1 MLFRSIM
8 SSDLQH
14 IGLDI
19 GSFFKQ
25 KNISSVFTLCGGH
38 ISPILVGC
46 EKENI
51 DIIQVRDEVSA
62 VFAAD
67 AVSRLTDSV
76 GVAIVT
82 AGPGVTNTITAIK
95 NAQMAQSP
103 VLLIGGA
110 AATLLK
116 GRGSLQDIDQISLLK
131 TYVKSAVSV
140 KKTRDVVP
148 TLANALNTAI
158 SGVPGPVFV
167 ELPIDLLYP
176 EEDIRKEFMNQ
187 LPKSGFFGKIA
198 HWYVNRHLNDLFSSK
213 KSSVKIKPVK
223 EFKLDQ
229 RKIDKAALA
238 IVKAKKPVF
247 LLGNQVTQNKE
258 FLPMCLKS
266 IDKLSVPTFTSGMA
280 RGCFGSSDKYFF
292 RHNRKHALKNADVV
306 VTLGIPLDFR
316 LGYGFSIG
324 KDATLISINKSK
336 EDLNKNRKPD
346 IGMHADPSRIMH
358 EIGKIIN
365 PPSCQNWIEELIK
378 LEKNRENEIQQFSEH
393 KTDFVNPVHLCKT
406 IDKFIDEE
414 SILVADGGD
423 FVGTASYTIRPR
435 SPLGWLDPGPFGTL
449 GVGGGFAIGAKTSFP
464 KKEVWVF
471 YGDGASAYS
480 LAEFD
485 TLCRHKLPVIAIIGN
500 DASWQ
505 QIAREQKQMLGSNI
519 GTELAF
525 NAYEKVVEGYGGK
538 GYYVENHDTLDETL
552 KRAKEDAKLGYPV
565 LVNIKISKSDFRKGS
580 ISV

>member
-1 MLFRSIM
+1 M

-25 KNISSVFTLCGGH
+25 KNIPSVFTLCGGH

-51 DIIQVRDEVSA
+51 NIIQVRDEVSA

-140 KKTRDVVP
+140 KKTRDVIP
-148 TLANALNTAI
+148 TLANALNTAT

-176 EEDIRKEFMNQ
+176 EEDIRKEFINQ
-187 LPKSGFFGKIA
+187 LPKSGYFAKIA
-198 HWYVNRHLNDLFSSK
+198 HWYVERHLNDLFSSK
-213 KSSVKIKPVK
+213 KSSIKVKPVK

-316 LGYGFSIG
+316 LGYGFSIN
-324 KDATLISINKSK
+324 KDATLIAVNKSK

-346 IGMHADPSRIMH
+346 IGIHADPSRIMH

-365 PPSCQNWIEELIK
+365 PPSCKEWIKELTDLEEK
-378 LEKNRENEIQQFSEH
+378 RETEILQFSKNES
-393 KTDFVNPVHLCKT
+393 DFVNPVHLCKT

-435 SPLGWLDPGPFGTL
+435 SALGWLDPGPFGTL
-449 GVGGGFAIGAKTSFP
+449 GVGGGFAIGAKSSFP

>member
-1 MLFRSIM
+1 ML
-8 SSDLQH
+8 H

-25 KNISSVFTLCGGH
+25 KNISSIFTLCGGH

-67 AVSRLTDSV
+67 AVSRLTDSI

-82 AGPGVTNTITAIK
+82 AGPGVTNTVTAIK

-140 KKTRDVVP
+140 KKTRDVIP
-148 TLANALNTAI
+148 TLANAINTAI

-176 EEDIRKEFMNQ
+176 EEDIRNEFMNQ

-198 HWYVNRHLNDLFSSK
+198 QWYVNRHLNDLFSSK
-213 KSSVKIKPVK
+213 KSSIKVNPVK
-223 EFKLDQ
+223 AFKLDQ
-229 RKIDKAALA
+229 HKIDKAALS

-258 FLPMCLKS
+258 FLSMCLKS
-266 IDKLSVPTFTSGMA
+266 LDKLSAPVYTSGMA
-280 RGCFGSSDKYFF
+280 RGCFNSSDKYFF

-306 VTLGIPLDFR
+306 VTLGVPLDFR
-316 LGYGFSIG
+316 LGYGFSVN

-346 IGMHADPSRIMH
+346 IAIHADPTRIMH

-365 PPSCQNWIEELIK
+365 PPSCQEWIKELSVLEESR
-378 LEKNRENEIQQFSEH
+378 EKEIQQFSET
-393 KTDFVNPVHLCKT
+393 KTDFVNPVYLCKT
-406 IDKFIDEE
+406 IDKLIDEN

-423 FVGTASYTIRPR
+423 FVGTASYTVRPR
-435 SPLGWLDPGPFGTL
+435 SALGWLDPGPFGTL
-449 GVGGGFAIGAKTSFP
+449 GVGGGFAIGAKSSFP
-464 KKEVWVF
+464 EKEVWVF

-525 NAYEKVVEGYGGK
+525 NAYEKVAEGYGGK
-538 GYYVENHDTLDETL
+538 GYYVDNQESLFETL
-552 KRAKEDAKLGYPV
+552 KLAKEDAKLGYPV
-565 LVNIKISKSDFRKGS
+565 LVNVKLSKSDFRKGS

>member
-1 MLFRSIM
+1 M
-8 SSDLQH
+8 SSDVQH

-51 DIIQVRDEVSA
+51 NIIQVRDEVSA

-140 KKTRDVVP
+140 KKTRDVIP
-148 TLANALNTAI
+148 TLANALNTAT

-176 EEDIRKEFMNQ
+176 EEDIRKEFINQ
-187 LPKSGFFGKIA
+187 LPKSGYFGKIA
-198 HWYVNRHLNDLFSSK
+198 HWYVERHLNDLFSSK
-213 KSSVKIKPVK
+213 KSSIKVKPVK
-223 EFKLDQ
+223 KFKLDQ

-306 VTLGIPLDFR
+306 LTLGIPLDFR
-316 LGYGFSIG
+316 LGYGFSIN
-324 KDATLISINKSK
+324 KDATLIAVNKSK

-346 IGMHADPSRIMH
+346 IGIHADPSRIMH

-365 PPSCQNWIEELIK
+365 PPSCKEWIKELTGLEEK
-378 LEKNRENEIQQFSEH
+378 RETEILQFSKYE
-393 KTDFVNPVHLCKT
+393 TDFVNPVHLCKT

-435 SPLGWLDPGPFGTL
+435 SALGWLDPGPFGTL
-449 GVGGGFAIGAKTSFP
+449 GVGGGFAIGAKSSFP
-464 KKEVWVF
+464 EKEVWVF

>member
-1 MLFRSIM
+1 M

-51 DIIQVRDEVSA
+51 NIIQVRDEVSA

-140 KKTRDVVP
+140 KKTRDVIP
-148 TLANALNTAI
+148 TLANALNTAT

-176 EEDIRKEFMNQ
+176 EEDIRKEFINQ
-187 LPKSGFFGKIA
+187 LPKSGYFGKIA
-198 HWYVNRHLNDLFSSK
+198 HWYVERHLNDLFSSK
-213 KSSVKIKPVK
+213 KSSIKVKPVK

-280 RGCFGSSDKYFF
+280 RGCFGASDKYFF

-306 VTLGIPLDFR
+306 LTLGIPLDFR
-316 LGYGFSIG
+316 LGYGFSIN
-324 KDATLISINKSK
+324 KDATLIAVNKSK
-336 EDLNKNRKPD
+336 EDLKKNRKPD
-346 IGMHADPSRIMH
+346 IGIHADPSRIMH

-365 PPSCQNWIEELIK
+365 PPSCTEWMKELTGLEEK
-378 LEKNRENEIQQFSEH
+378 REKEILQFSKYE
-393 KTDFVNPVHLCKT
+393 TDFVNPVHLCKT

-435 SPLGWLDPGPFGTL
+435 SALGWLDPGPFGTL
-449 GVGGGFAIGAKTSFP
+449 GVGGGFAIGAKSSFP

>member
-1 MLFRSIM
+1 M

-25 KNISSVFTLCGGH
+25 KNITSVFTLCGGH

-51 DIIQVRDEVSA
+51 NIIQVRDEVSA

-140 KKTRDVVP
+140 KKTRDVIP
-148 TLANALNTAI
+148 TLANALNIAT

-176 EEDIRKEFMNQ
+176 EKDIRKEFINQ
-187 LPKSGFFGKIA
+187 LPKSGYFGKIA
-198 HWYVNRHLNDLFSSK
+198 HWYVERHLNDLFSSK
-213 KSSVKIKPVK
+213 KSSIKVKPVK

-316 LGYGFSIG
+316 LGYGFSIN
-324 KDATLISINKSK
+324 KDATLIAVNKSK

-346 IGMHADPSRIMH
+346 IGIHADPSRIMH

-365 PPSCQNWIEELIK
+365 PPSCKEWIKELTGLEEK
-378 LEKNRENEIQQFSEH
+378 RETEILQFSKYE
-393 KTDFVNPVHLCKT
+393 TDFVNPVHLCKT

-435 SPLGWLDPGPFGTL
+435 SALGWLDPGPFGTL
-449 GVGGGFAIGAKTSFP
+449 GGGGGFAIGAKSSFP

>member
-1 MLFRSIM
+1 M
-8 SSDLQH
+8 SSDVQH

-51 DIIQVRDEVSA
+51 NIIQVRDEVSA

-176 EEDIRKEFMNQ
+176 EKDIRREFINQ
-187 LPKSGFFGKIA
+187 LPKSGYFGKIA
-198 HWYVNRHLNDLFSSK
+198 HWYVERHLNDLFSSK
-213 KSSVKIKPVK
+213 KSSIKVKPVK
-223 EFKLDQ
+223 QFKLDQ

-316 LGYGFSIG
+316 LGYGFSIN
-324 KDATLISINKSK
+324 KDATLIAVNKSK

-346 IGMHADPSRIMH
+346 IGIHADPSRIMH

-365 PPSCQNWIEELIK
+365 PPSCKEWIKELTGLEEK
-378 LEKNRENEIQQFSEH
+378 RETEILQFSKYE
-393 KTDFVNPVHLCKT
+393 TDFVNPVHLCKT

-435 SPLGWLDPGPFGTL
+435 SALGWLDPGPFGTL
-449 GVGGGFAIGAKTSFP
+449 GVGGGFAIGAKSSFP

>member
-1 MLFRSIM
+1 M
-8 SSDLQH
+8 SSDVQH

-51 DIIQVRDEVSA
+51 NIIQVRDEVSA

-140 KKTRDVVP
+140 KKTRDVIP
-148 TLANALNTAI
+148 TLANALNTAT

-176 EEDIRKEFMNQ
+176 EEDIRKEFINQ
-187 LPKSGFFGKIA
+187 LPKSGYFGKIA
-198 HWYVNRHLNDLFSSK
+198 HWYVERHLNDLFSSK
-213 KSSVKIKPVK
+213 KSSIKVKPVK

-316 LGYGFSIG
+316 LGYGFSIN
-324 KDATLISINKSK
+324 KDATLIAVNKSK

-346 IGMHADPSRIMH
+346 IGIHADPSRIMH

-365 PPSCQNWIEELIK
+365 PPSCKEWIKELTGLEEK
-378 LEKNRENEIQQFSEH
+378 RETEILQFSKYE
-393 KTDFVNPVHLCKT
+393 TDFVNPVHLCKT
-406 IDKFIDEE
+406 IDNFIDEE

-449 GVGGGFAIGAKTSFP
+449 GVGGGFAIGAKSSFP

>member
-1 MLFRSIM
+1 ML
-8 SSDLQH
+8 H

-25 KNISSVFTLCGGH
+25 KNISSIFTLCGGH

-67 AVSRLTDSV
+67 AVSRLTGSI

-82 AGPGVTNTITAIK
+82 AGPGVTNTVTAIK

-140 KKTRDVVP
+140 KKTRDVIP
-148 TLANALNTAI
+148 TLANAINTAI

-176 EEDIRKEFMNQ
+176 EEDIRNEFMNQ

-198 HWYVNRHLNDLFSSK
+198 QWYVNRHLNDLFSSK
-213 KSSVKIKPVK
+213 KSSIKVNPVK
-223 EFKLDQ
+223 AFKLDQ
-229 RKIDKAALA
+229 HKIDKAALS

-258 FLPMCLKS
+258 FLSMCLKS
-266 IDKLSVPTFTSGMA
+266 LDKLSAPVYTSGMA
-280 RGCFGSSDKYFF
+280 RGCFNSSDKYFF

-306 VTLGIPLDFR
+306 VTLGVPLDFR
-316 LGYGFSIG
+316 LGYGFSVN

-346 IGMHADPSRIMH
+346 IAIHADPTRIMH

-365 PPSCQNWIEELIK
+365 PPSCQEWIKELSVLEESR
-378 LEKNRENEIQQFSEH
+378 EKEIQQFSET
-393 KTDFVNPVHLCKT
+393 KTDFVNPVYLCKT
-406 IDKFIDEE
+406 IDKLIDEN

-423 FVGTASYTIRPR
+423 FVGTASYTVRPR
-435 SPLGWLDPGPFGTL
+435 AALGWLDPGPFGTL
-449 GVGGGFAIGAKTSFP
+449 GVGGGFAIGAKSSFP
-464 KKEVWVF
+464 EKEVWVF

-525 NAYEKVVEGYGGK
+525 NAYEKVAEGYGGK
-538 GYYVENHDTLDETL
+538 GYYVDNQDSLFETL
-552 KRAKEDAKLGYPV
+552 KLAKEDAKLGYPV
-565 LVNIKISKSDFRKGS
+565 LVNVKLSKSDFRKGS

>member
-1 MLFRSIM
+1 M
-8 SSDLQH
+8 QH

-25 KNISSVFTLCGGH
+25 KNISSIFTLCGGH

-67 AVSRLTDSV
+67 AVSRLTDSI

-82 AGPGVTNTITAIK
+82 AGPGVTNTVTAIK

-140 KKTRDVVP
+140 KKTRDVIP
-148 TLANALNTAI
+148 TLANAINTAI

-176 EEDIRKEFMNQ
+176 EEDIRNEFMNQ

-198 HWYVNRHLNDLFSSK
+198 QWYVNRHLNDLFSSK
-213 KSSVKIKPVK
+213 KSSIKVNPVK

-229 RKIDKAALA
+229 YKIDKAALS

-258 FLPMCLKS
+258 FLSMCLKS
-266 IDKLSVPTFTSGMA
+266 LDKLSAPVYTSGMA
-280 RGCFGSSDKYFF
+280 RGCFNSSDKYFF

-306 VTLGIPLDFR
+306 VTLGVPLDFR
-316 LGYGFSIG
+316 LGYGFSVN

-346 IGMHADPSRIMH
+346 IGIHADPTRIMH

-365 PPSCQNWIEELIK
+365 PPSCKEWIKELSILEERR
-378 LEKNRENEIQQFSEH
+378 EKEIQQFSET
-393 KTDFVNPVHLCKT
+393 KTDFVNPVYLCKT
-406 IDKFIDEE
+406 IDKLIDEN

-423 FVGTASYTIRPR
+423 FVGTASYTVRPR
-435 SPLGWLDPGPFGTL
+435 AALGWLDPGPFGTL
-449 GVGGGFAIGAKTSFP
+449 GVGGGFAIGAKSSFP
-464 KKEVWVF
+464 QKEVWVF

-485 TLCRHKLPVIAIIGN
+485 TLCRHKLPVIAVIGN

-505 QIAREQKQMLGSNI
+505 QIAREQEQMLGSNI

-525 NAYEKVVEGYGGK
+525 NAYEKVAEGYGGK
-538 GYYVENHDTLDETL
+538 GYYIDNQESLFDTL
-552 KRAKEDAKLGYPV
+552 KQAKEDAKLGYPV
-565 LVNIKISKSDFRKGS
+565 LVNVKLSKSDFRKGS

>member
-1 MLFRSIM
+1 ML
-8 SSDLQH
+8 H

-25 KNISSVFTLCGGH
+25 KNISSIFTLCGGH

-67 AVSRLTDSV
+67 AVSRLTDSI

-82 AGPGVTNTITAIK
+82 AGPGVTNTVTAIK

-140 KKTRDVVP
+140 KKTRDVIP
-148 TLANALNTAI
+148 TLANAINTAI

-176 EEDIRKEFMNQ
+176 EEDIRNEFMNQ

-198 HWYVNRHLNDLFSSK
+198 QWYVNRHLNDLFSSK
-213 KSSVKIKPVK
+213 KSSIKINPVK
-223 EFKLDQ
+223 AFKLDQ
-229 RKIDKAALA
+229 HKIDKAALS

-258 FLPMCLKS
+258 FLSMCLKS
-266 IDKLSVPTFTSGMA
+266 LDKLSAPVYTSGMA
-280 RGCFGSSDKYFF
+280 RGCFNSSDKYFF

-306 VTLGIPLDFR
+306 VTLGVPLDFR
-316 LGYGFSIG
+316 LGYGFSVN

-346 IGMHADPSRIMH
+346 IAIHADPTRIMH

-365 PPSCQNWIEELIK
+365 PPSCQEWIKELSVLEESR
-378 LEKNRENEIQQFSEH
+378 EKEIQQFSET
-393 KTDFVNPVHLCKT
+393 KTDFVNPVYLCKT
-406 IDKFIDEE
+406 IDKLIDEN

-423 FVGTASYTIRPR
+423 FVGTASYTVRPR
-435 SPLGWLDPGPFGTL
+435 AALGWLDPGPFGTL
-449 GVGGGFAIGAKTSFP
+449 GVGGGFAIGAKSSFP
-464 KKEVWVF
+464 EKEVWVF

-525 NAYEKVVEGYGGK
+525 NAYEKVAEGYGGK
-538 GYYVENHDTLDETL
+538 GYYVDNQDSLFETL
-552 KRAKEDAKLGYPV
+552 KLAKEDAKLGYPV
-565 LVNIKISKSDFRKGS
+565 LVNVKLSKSDFRKGS

>member
-1 MLFRSIM
+1 M
-8 SSDLQH
+8 SSDVQH
-14 IGLDI
+14 IGIDI

-51 DIIQVRDEVSA
+51 NIIQVRDEVSA

-176 EEDIRKEFMNQ
+176 EEDIRKEFINQ
-187 LPKSGFFGKIA
+187 LPKSGYFGKIA
-198 HWYVNRHLNDLFSSK
+198 HWYVERHLNDLFSSK
-213 KSSVKIKPVK
+213 KSSIKVKPVK

-280 RGCFGSSDKYFF
+280 RGCFGASDKYFF

-316 LGYGFSIG
+316 LGYGFSIN
-324 KDATLISINKSK
+324 KDATLIAVNKSK

-346 IGMHADPSRIMH
+346 IGIHADPSRIMH

-365 PPSCQNWIEELIK
+365 PPSCKEWIKELTGLEEK
-378 LEKNRENEIQQFSEH
+378 RETDILQFSKYE
-393 KTDFVNPVHLCKT
+393 TDFVNPVHLCKT

-449 GVGGGFAIGAKTSFP
+449 GVGGGFAIGAKSSFP

>member
-1 MLFRSIM
+1 M
-8 SSDLQH
+8 SSDVQH

-51 DIIQVRDEVSA
+51 NIIQVRDEVSA

-140 KKTRDVVP
+140 KKTRDVIP
-148 TLANALNTAI
+148 TLANALNIAT

-176 EEDIRKEFMNQ
+176 EEDIRKEFINQ
-187 LPKSGFFGKIA
+187 LPKSGYFGKIA
-198 HWYVNRHLNDLFSSK
+198 HWYVERHLNDLFSSK
-213 KSSVKIKPVK
+213 KSSIKVKPVK
-223 EFKLDQ
+223 EFKIDQ

-266 IDKLSVPTFTSGMA
+266 IDKLSIPTFTSGMA

-316 LGYGFSIG
+316 LGYGFSIN
-324 KDATLISINKSK
+324 KDATLIAVNKSK

-346 IGMHADPSRIMH
+346 IGIHADPSRIMH

-365 PPSCQNWIEELIK
+365 PPSCKEWIKELTGLEEK
-378 LEKNRENEIQQFSEH
+378 RETEILQFSKYE
-393 KTDFVNPVHLCKT
+393 TDFVNPVHLCKT

-435 SPLGWLDPGPFGTL
+435 SSLGWLDPGPFGTL
-449 GVGGGFAIGAKTSFP
+449 GVGGGFAIGAKSSFP

>member
-1 MLFRSIM
+1 M
-8 SSDLQH
+8 QH

-25 KNISSVFTLCGGH
+25 KNISSIFTLCGGH

-67 AVSRLTDSV
+67 AVSRLTDSI

-82 AGPGVTNTITAIK
+82 AGPGVTNTVTAIK

-140 KKTRDVVP
+140 KKTRDVIP
-148 TLANALNTAI
+148 TLANSINAAI

-176 EEDIRKEFMNQ
+176 EEDIRNEFMNQ
-187 LPKSGFFGKIA
+187 LPKSGFFGKMA
-198 HWYVNRHLNDLFSSK
+198 QWYVNRHLNDLFSSK
-213 KSSVKIKPVK
+213 KSSIKVNPVK
-223 EFKLDQ
+223 AFKLDQ
-229 RKIDKAALA
+229 HKIDKAALS

-258 FLPMCLKS
+258 FLSMCLKS
-266 IDKLSVPTFTSGMA
+266 LDKLSAPVYTSGMA
-280 RGCFGSSDKYFF
+280 RGCFNSSDKYFF

-306 VTLGIPLDFR
+306 VTLGVPLDFR
-316 LGYGFSIG
+316 LGYGFSVN

-346 IGMHADPSRIMH
+346 IAIHADPTRIMH

-365 PPSCQNWIEELIK
+365 PPSCQEWIKELSVLEESR
-378 LEKNRENEIQQFSEH
+378 EKEIQQFSET
-393 KTDFVNPVHLCKT
+393 KTDFVNPVYLCKT
-406 IDKFIDEE
+406 IDKLIDEN

-423 FVGTASYTIRPR
+423 FVGTASYTVRPR
-435 SPLGWLDPGPFGTL
+435 SALGWLDPGPFGTL
-449 GVGGGFAIGAKTSFP
+449 GVGGGFAIGAKSSFP
-464 KKEVWVF
+464 EKEVWVF

-519 GTELAF
+519 GTELAY
-525 NAYEKVVEGYGGK
+525 NAYEKVAEGYGGK
-538 GYYVENHDTLDETL
+538 GYYVDNQESLFETL
-552 KRAKEDAKLGYPV
+552 KLAKEDAKLGYPV
-565 LVNIKISKSDFRKGS
+565 LVNVKLSKSDFRKGS

>member
-1 MLFRSIM
+1 M
-8 SSDLQH
+8 QH
-14 IGLDI
+14 VGLDI

-67 AVSRLTDSV
+67 AVSRLTESI

-82 AGPGVTNTITAIK
+82 AGPGVTNTVTAIK

-103 VLLIGGA
+103 ILLIGGA

-116 GRGSLQDIDQISLLK
+116 GKGSLQDIDQISLLK

-140 KKTRDVVP
+140 KKVRDVIP
-148 TLANALNTAI
+148 TLANAMNTAI

-176 EEDIRKEFMNQ
+176 EEDIRKEFINQ
-187 LPKSGFFGKIA
+187 LPKSGLFGKIA

-213 KSSVKIKPVK
+213 KSSIKVKPVK
-223 EFKLDQ
+223 KFKLDQ
-229 RKIDKAALA
+229 HKIDKAALA
-238 IVKAKKPVF
+238 IVKSKRPVF
-247 LLGNQVTQNKE
+247 LLGNQVTQNKD
-258 FLPMCLKS
+258 FLSMCLKS
-266 IDKLSVPTFTSGMA
+266 IDKLSAPVYTSGMA
-280 RGCFGSSDKYFF
+280 RGCFGSNDKYFF
-292 RHNRKHALKNADVV
+292 RHNRKHALKNADLV
-306 VTLGIPLDFR
+306 VTLGVPLDFR
-316 LGYGFSIG
+316 LGYGFSIN

-336 EDLNKNRKPD
+336 KDLNKNKKPD
-346 IGMHADPSRIMH
+346 IGIHADPTRIMH

-365 PPSCQNWIEELIK
+365 PPSCQKWIDELSVLENKREE
-378 LEKNRENEIQQFSEH
+378 EIQQFSET
-393 KTDFVNPVHLCKT
+393 KTDFINPVFLCKT
-406 IDKFIDEE
+406 IDKLIDEN

-423 FVGTASYTIRPR
+423 FVGTASYTVRPR
-435 SPLGWLDPGPFGTL
+435 KSLGWLDPGPFGTL
-449 GVGGGFAIGAKTSFP
+449 GVGGGFAIGAKSSFP
-464 KKEVWVF
+464 DKEVWIF

-525 NAYEKVVEGYGGK
+525 NSYEKVAEGYGGK
-538 GYYVENHDTLDETL
+538 GYYVEDHESLFETL
-552 KRAKEDAKLGYPV
+552 KQAKEDAKLGFPV
-565 LVNIKISKSDFRKGS
+565 LVNVKLAKSDFRKGS

>member
-1 MLFRSIM
+1 M

-187 LPKSGFFGKIA
+187 LPKSGYIGKIA

-213 KSSVKIKPVK
+213 KSSINIKPVK

-229 RKIDKAALA
+229 HKIDKAALA

-258 FLPMCLKS
+258 FLSMCLKS
-266 IDKLSVPTFTSGMA
+266 LDKLSAPVYTSGMA

-306 VTLGIPLDFR
+306 VTLGVPLDFR
-316 LGYGFSIG
+316 LGYGFSIS

-346 IGMHADPSRIMH
+346 IGIHADPSRIMH

-365 PPSCQNWIEELIK
+365 PPSCQNWIEELTK
-378 LEKNRENEIQQFSEH
+378 LEENREKEIQQFSEN
-393 KTDFVNPVHLCKT
+393 KTDFVNPVYLCKT
-406 IDKFIDEE
+406 IDQLIDEQ
-414 SILVADGGD
+414 SILIADGGD

-435 SPLGWLDPGPFGTL
+435 NPLGWLDPGPFGTL
-449 GVGGGFAIGAKTSFP
+449 GVGGGFAIGAKSSFP
-464 KKEVWVF
+464 EKEVWVF

-505 QIAREQKQMLGSNI
+505 QIAREQKKMLGSNI
-519 GTELAF
+519 GTELSF
-525 NAYEKVVEGYGGK
+525 SAYEKVAEGYGGK
-538 GYYVENHDTLDETL
+538 GYYVDNHDSLYETL
-552 KRAKEDAKLGYPV
+552 KQAKEDAKLGHPV
-565 LVNIKISKSDFRKGS
+565 LVNVKLSKSDFRKGS

>member
-1 MLFRSIM
+1 M

-51 DIIQVRDEVSA
+51 NIIQVRDEVSA

-82 AGPGVTNTITAIK
+82 AGPGVTNTITAII

-140 KKTRDVVP
+140 KKTRDVIP
-148 TLANALNTAI
+148 TLANALNTAT

-176 EEDIRKEFMNQ
+176 EEDIKKEFIKQ
-187 LPKSGFFGKIA
+187 LPKSGYFGKIA
-198 HWYVNRHLNDLFSSK
+198 HWYVERHLNDLFSSK
-213 KSSVKIKPVK
+213 KSSIKVKPVK

-229 RKIDKAALA
+229 RKIDKAALS

-316 LGYGFSIG
+316 LGYGFSIN
-324 KDATLISINKSK
+324 KDATLIAVNKSK

-346 IGMHADPSRIMH
+346 IGIHADPSRIMH

-365 PPSCQNWIEELIK
+365 PPSCKEWIKELTGLEEK
-378 LEKNRENEIQQFSEH
+378 RETEILQFSKYE
-393 KTDFVNPVHLCKT
+393 TDFVNPVHLCKT
-406 IDKFIDEE
+406 IDNFIDEE

-435 SPLGWLDPGPFGTL
+435 SALGWLDPGPFGTL
-449 GVGGGFAIGAKTSFP
+449 GVGGGFAIGAKSSFP

-538 GYYVENHDTLDETL
+538 GYYVEKHDTLDETL

-565 LVNIKISKSDFRKGS
+565 LINIKISKSDFRKGS

>member
-1 MLFRSIM
+1 M
-8 SSDLQH
+8 QH

-25 KNISSVFTLCGGH
+25 KNISSIFTLCGGH

-67 AVSRLTDSV
+67 AVSRLTDSI

-82 AGPGVTNTITAIK
+82 AGPGVTNTVTAIK

-140 KKTRDVVP
+140 KKTRDVIP
-148 TLANALNTAI
+148 TLANAINTAI

-176 EEDIRKEFMNQ
+176 EEDIRNEFMNQ

-198 HWYVNRHLNDLFSSK
+198 QWYVNRHLNDLFSSK
-213 KSSVKIKPVK
+213 KSSIKVNPVK
-223 EFKLDQ
+223 AFKLDQ
-229 RKIDKAALA
+229 HKIDKAALS

-258 FLPMCLKS
+258 FLSMCLKS
-266 IDKLSVPTFTSGMA
+266 LDKLSAPVYTSGMA
-280 RGCFGSSDKYFF
+280 RGCFNSSDKYFF

-306 VTLGIPLDFR
+306 VTLGVPLDFR
-316 LGYGFSIG
+316 LGYGFSVN

-346 IGMHADPSRIMH
+346 IAIHADPTRIMH

-365 PPSCQNWIEELIK
+365 PPSCQEWIKELSVLEESR
-378 LEKNRENEIQQFSEH
+378 EKEIQQFSET
-393 KTDFVNPVHLCKT
+393 KTDFVNPVYLCKT
-406 IDKFIDEE
+406 IDKLIDEN

-423 FVGTASYTIRPR
+423 FVGTASYTVRPR
-435 SPLGWLDPGPFGTL
+435 AALGWLDPGPFGTL
-449 GVGGGFAIGAKTSFP
+449 GVGGGFAIGAKSSFP
-464 KKEVWVF
+464 EKEVWVF

-519 GTELAF
+519 GTELTY
-525 NAYEKVVEGYGGK
+525 NAYEKVAEGYGGK
-538 GYYVENHDTLDETL
+538 GYYVDNQESLFETL
-552 KRAKEDAKLGYPV
+552 KLAKEDAKLGYPV
-565 LVNIKISKSDFRKGS
+565 LVNVKLSKSDFRKGS

>member
-1 MLFRSIM
+1 M

-51 DIIQVRDEVSA
+51 NIIQVRDEVSA

-140 KKTRDVVP
+140 KKTRDVIP
-148 TLANALNTAI
+148 TLANALNTAT

-176 EEDIRKEFMNQ
+176 EEDIRKEFINQ
-187 LPKSGFFGKIA
+187 LPKSGYFGKIA
-198 HWYVNRHLNDLFSSK
+198 HWYVERHLNDLFSSK
-213 KSSVKIKPVK
+213 KSSIKVKPVK

-316 LGYGFSIG
+316 LGYGFSIN
-324 KDATLISINKSK
+324 KDATLIAVNKSK

-346 IGMHADPSRIMH
+346 IGIHPDPSRIMH

-365 PPSCQNWIEELIK
+365 PPSCKEWIKELTGLEEK
-378 LEKNRENEIQQFSEH
+378 RETEILQFSKNES
-393 KTDFVNPVHLCKT
+393 DFVNPVHLCKT

-435 SPLGWLDPGPFGTL
+435 SALGWLDPGPFGTL
-449 GVGGGFAIGAKTSFP
+449 GVGGGFAIGAKSSFP

>member
-1 MLFRSIM
+1 M
-8 SSDLQH
+8 SSDVQH

-51 DIIQVRDEVSA
+51 NIVQVRDEVSA

-140 KKTRDVVP
+140 KKTRDVIP
-148 TLANALNTAI
+148 TLANALNTAT

-176 EEDIRKEFMNQ
+176 EEDIRKEFINQ
-187 LPKSGFFGKIA
+187 LPKSGYFGKIA
-198 HWYVNRHLNDLFSSK
+198 HWYVERHLNDLFSSK
-213 KSSVKIKPVK
+213 KSSIKVKPVK
-223 EFKLDQ
+223 EFKIDQ

-316 LGYGFSIG
+316 LGYGFSIN
-324 KDATLISINKSK
+324 KDATLIAVNKSK

-346 IGMHADPSRIMH
+346 IGIHADPSRIMH

-365 PPSCQNWIEELIK
+365 PPSCKEWIKELTGLEEK
-378 LEKNRENEIQQFSEH
+378 RETEILQFSKYES
-393 KTDFVNPVHLCKT
+393 DFVNPVHLCKT

-435 SPLGWLDPGPFGTL
+435 SALGWLDPGPFGTL
-449 GVGGGFAIGAKTSFP
+449 GVGGGFAIGAKSSFP

>member
-1 MLFRSIM
+1 M
-8 SSDLQH
+8 SSDMLH

-25 KNISSVFTLCGGH
+25 KNISSIFTLCGGH

-67 AVSRLTDSV
+67 AVSRLTDSI

-82 AGPGVTNTITAIK
+82 AGPGVTNTVTAIK

-140 KKTRDVVP
+140 KKTRDVIP
-148 TLANALNTAI
+148 TLTNAINTAI

-176 EEDIRKEFMNQ
+176 EEDIRNEFMNQ

-198 HWYVNRHLNDLFSSK
+198 QWYVNRHLNDLFSSK
-213 KSSVKIKPVK
+213 KSSIKVNPVK
-223 EFKLDQ
+223 AFKLDQ
-229 RKIDKAALA
+229 HKIDKAALS

-258 FLPMCLKS
+258 FLSMCLKS
-266 IDKLSVPTFTSGMA
+266 LDKLSAPVYTSGMA
-280 RGCFGSSDKYFF
+280 RGCFNSSDKYFF

-306 VTLGIPLDFR
+306 VTLGVPLDFR
-316 LGYGFSIG
+316 LGYGFSVN

-346 IGMHADPSRIMH
+346 IAIHADPTRIMH

-365 PPSCQNWIEELIK
+365 PPSCQEWIKELSVLEESR
-378 LEKNRENEIQQFSEH
+378 EKEIQQFSET
-393 KTDFVNPVHLCKT
+393 KTDFVNPVYLCKT
-406 IDKFIDEE
+406 IDKLIDEN

-423 FVGTASYTIRPR
+423 FVGTASYTVRPR
-435 SPLGWLDPGPFGTL
+435 AALGWLDPGPFGTL
-449 GVGGGFAIGAKTSFP
+449 GVGGGFAIGAKSSFP
-464 KKEVWVF
+464 EKEVWVF

-525 NAYEKVVEGYGGK
+525 NAYEKVAEGYGGK
-538 GYYVENHDTLDETL
+538 GYYVDNQDSLFETL
-552 KRAKEDAKLGYPV
+552 KLAKEDAKLGYPV
-565 LVNIKISKSDFRKGS
+565 LVNVKLSKSDFRKGS

>member
-1 MLFRSIM
+1 ML
-8 SSDLQH
+8 H

-25 KNISSVFTLCGGH
+25 KNISSIFTLCGGH

-67 AVSRLTDSV
+67 AVSRLTDSI

-82 AGPGVTNTITAIK
+82 AGPGVTNTVTAIK

-140 KKTRDVVP
+140 KKTRDVIP
-148 TLANALNTAI
+148 TLANAINTAI

-176 EEDIRKEFMNQ
+176 EEDIRNEFMNQ

-198 HWYVNRHLNDLFSSK
+198 QWYVNRHLNDLFSSK
-213 KSSVKIKPVK
+213 KSSIKINPVK
-223 EFKLDQ
+223 AFKLDQ
-229 RKIDKAALA
+229 RKIDKAALS

-258 FLPMCLKS
+258 FLSMCLKS
-266 IDKLSVPTFTSGMA
+266 LDKLSAPVYTSGMA
-280 RGCFGSSDKYFF
+280 RGCFNSSDKYFF

-306 VTLGIPLDFR
+306 VTLGVPLDFR
-316 LGYGFSIG
+316 LGYGFSVN

-346 IGMHADPSRIMH
+346 IAIHADPTRIMH

-365 PPSCQNWIEELIK
+365 PPSCQEWIKELSVLEESR
-378 LEKNRENEIQQFSEH
+378 EKEIQQFSET
-393 KTDFVNPVHLCKT
+393 KTDFVNPVYLCKT
-406 IDKFIDEE
+406 IDKLIDEN

-423 FVGTASYTIRPR
+423 FVGTASYTVRPR
-435 SPLGWLDPGPFGTL
+435 AALGWLDPGPFGTL
-449 GVGGGFAIGAKTSFP
+449 GVGGGFAIGAKSSFP
-464 KKEVWVF
+464 EKEVWVF

-525 NAYEKVVEGYGGK
+525 NAYEKVAEGYGGK
-538 GYYVENHDTLDETL
+538 GYYVDNQDSLFEIL
-552 KRAKEDAKLGYPV
+552 KLAKEDAKLGYPV
-565 LVNIKISKSDFRKGS
+565 LVNVKLSKSDFRKGS

>member
-1 MLFRSIM
+1 M
-8 SSDLQH
+8 SSDVQH

>member
-1 MLFRSIM
+1 M
-8 SSDLQH
+8 SSDVRH

-19 GSFFKQ
+19 GAFFKQ
-25 KNISSVFTLCGGH
+25 QNISSVFTLCGGH

-67 AVSRLTDSV
+67 AVSRLTESI

-82 AGPGVTNTITAIK
+82 AGPGVTNTVTAIK

-103 VLLIGGA
+103 ILLIGGA

-116 GRGSLQDIDQISLLK
+116 GKGSLQDIDQISLLK

-140 KKTRDVVP
+140 KKVRDVIP
-148 TLANALNTAI
+148 TLANAINNAI

-176 EEDIRKEFMNQ
+176 EKDIRKEFVNQ
-187 LPKSGFFGKIA
+187 LPKSGFLGKIA

-213 KSSVKIKPVK
+213 KSSVKIKAVK
-223 EFKLDQ
+223 KFKLDQ
-229 RKIDKAALA
+229 SKIDKAALV
-238 IVKAKKPVF
+238 IVKSKRPVF

-266 IDKLSVPTFTSGMA
+266 LDKLSAPVYTSGMA
-280 RGCFGSSDKYFF
+280 RGCFSSLDQYYF

-306 VTLGIPLDFR
+306 VALGVPLDFR
-316 LGYGFSIG
+316 LGYGFSIN
-324 KDATLISINKSK
+324 KEATLISVNKSK
-336 EDLNKNRKPD
+336 EDLNKNKKPD
-346 IGMHADPSRIMH
+346 IGIHADPTRIMH

-365 PPSCQNWIEELIK
+365 PPSCQEWIDELLILENKREE
-378 LEKNRENEIQQFSEH
+378 EIQQFSET
-393 KTDFVNPVHLCKT
+393 KTDFINPVFLCKT
-406 IDKFIDEE
+406 VDKLVDEN
-414 SILVADGGD
+414 SILIADGGD
-423 FVGTASYTIRPR
+423 FVGTASYTISPR
-435 SPLGWLDPGPFGTL
+435 KALGWLDPGPFGTL
-449 GVGGGFAIGAKTSFP
+449 GVGGGFALGAKSSFP
-464 KKEVWVF
+464 DKEVWIF

-485 TLCRHKLPVIAIIGN
+485 TMCRHKLPVIAIIGN

-525 NAYEKVVEGYGGK
+525 NAYEKVAEGYGGK
-538 GYYVENHDTLDETL
+538 GYYVENSEELVETL
-552 KRAKEDAKLGYPV
+552 KQAKEDAKLGYPV
-565 LVNIKISKSDFRKGS
+565 LVNVKLSKSDFRKGS

>member
-1 MLFRSIM
+1 M
-8 SSDLQH
+8 QH
-14 IGLDI
+14 VGLDI

-67 AVSRLTDSV
+67 AVSRLTESI

-82 AGPGVTNTITAIK
+82 AGPGVTNTVTAIK

-103 VLLIGGA
+103 ILLIGGA

-116 GRGSLQDIDQISLLK
+116 GKGSLQDIDQISLLK

-140 KKTRDVVP
+140 KKVRDVIP
-148 TLANALNTAI
+148 TLANAINTAI

-176 EEDIRKEFMNQ
+176 EEDIRKEFINQ
-187 LPKSGFFGKIA
+187 LPKSGLFGKIA

-213 KSSVKIKPVK
+213 KSSIKVKPVK
-223 EFKLDQ
+223 KFKLDQ
-229 RKIDKAALA
+229 HKIDKAALA
-238 IVKAKKPVF
+238 IVKSKRPVF
-247 LLGNQVTQNKE
+247 LLGNQVTQNKD
-258 FLPMCLKS
+258 FLSMCLKS
-266 IDKLSVPTFTSGMA
+266 IDKLSAPVYTSGMA
-280 RGCFGSSDKYFF
+280 RGCFGSNDKYFF

-306 VTLGIPLDFR
+306 VTLGVPLDFR
-316 LGYGFSIG
+316 LGYGFSIN

-336 EDLNKNRKPD
+336 KDLNKNKKPD
-346 IGMHADPSRIMH
+346 IGIHADPTRIMH

-365 PPSCQNWIEELIK
+365 PPSCQKWIDELSVLENKREE
-378 LEKNRENEIQQFSEH
+378 EIQQFSET
-393 KTDFVNPVHLCKT
+393 KTDFINPVFLCKT
-406 IDKFIDEE
+406 IDKLIDEN

-423 FVGTASYTIRPR
+423 FVGTASYTVRPR
-435 SPLGWLDPGPFGTL
+435 KSLGWLDPGPFGTL
-449 GVGGGFAIGAKTSFP
+449 GVGGGFAIGAKSSFP
-464 KKEVWVF
+464 DKEVWIF

-525 NAYEKVVEGYGGK
+525 NSYEKVAEGYGGK
-538 GYYVENHDTLDETL
+538 GYYVEDHESLFDTL
-552 KRAKEDAKLGYPV
+552 KQAKEDAKLGFPV
-565 LVNIKISKSDFRKGS
+565 LVNVKLAKSDFRKGS

>member
-1 MLFRSIM
+1 M

-46 EKENI
+46 EKEKI

-176 EEDIRKEFMNQ
+176 EEDIRKEFINQ
-187 LPKSGFFGKIA
+187 LPKNGYVGKIA

-213 KSSVKIKPVK
+213 KSSIKIKPVK

-258 FLPMCLKS
+258 FLSMCLKS
-266 IDKLSVPTFTSGMA
+266 LDKLSAPVYTSGMA

-306 VTLGIPLDFR
+306 VTLGVPLDFR
-316 LGYGFSIG
+316 LGYGFSIN

-346 IGMHADPSRIMH
+346 IGLHADPSRIMH

-365 PPSCQNWIEELIK
+365 PPSCQDWIEELIK
-378 LEKNRENEIQQFSEH
+378 HEEARENEIQQFSEC
-393 KTDFVNPVHLCKT
+393 KTDFVNPVYLCKT
-406 IDKFIDEE
+406 IDQLIDEQ
-414 SILVADGGD
+414 SILIADGGD

-435 SPLGWLDPGPFGTL
+435 NPLGWLDPGPFGTL
-449 GVGGGFAIGAKTSFP
+449 GVGGGFAIGAKSSFP
-464 KKEVWVF
+464 DKEVWVF

-519 GTELAF
+519 GTELNF
-525 NAYEKVVEGYGGK
+525 TAYEKVAEGYGGK
-538 GYYVENHDTLDETL
+538 GYYVDNHESLYETL
-552 KRAKEDAKLGYPV
+552 KQAKEDAKLGYPV
-565 LVNIKISKSDFRKGS
+565 CVNVKLSKSDFRKGS

>member
-1 MLFRSIM
+1 M
-8 SSDLQH
+8 SSDVQH

-51 DIIQVRDEVSA
+51 NIIQVRDEVSA

-140 KKTRDVVP
+140 KKTRDVIP
-148 TLANALNTAI
+148 TLANALNTAT

-176 EEDIRKEFMNQ
+176 EEDIRKEFINQ
-187 LPKSGFFGKIA
+187 LPKSGYFGKIA
-198 HWYVNRHLNDLFSSK
+198 HWYVERHLNDLFSSK
-213 KSSVKIKPVK
+213 KSSIKVKPVK

-316 LGYGFSIG
+316 LGYGFSIN
-324 KDATLISINKSK
+324 KDATLIAVNKSK

-346 IGMHADPSRIMH
+346 IGIHADPSRIMH

-365 PPSCQNWIEELIK
+365 PPSCKEWIKELTGLEEK
-378 LEKNRENEIQQFSEH
+378 RETEILQFSKYE
-393 KTDFVNPVHLCKT
+393 TDFVNPVHLCKT

-449 GVGGGFAIGAKTSFP
+449 GVGGGFAIGAKSSFP

-519 GTELAF
+519 GTELTF

>member
-1 MLFRSIM
+1 M

-51 DIIQVRDEVSA
+51 NIIQVRDEVSA

-140 KKTRDVVP
+140 KKTRDVIP
-148 TLANALNTAI
+148 TLANALNTAT

-176 EEDIRKEFMNQ
+176 EEDIRKEFINQ
-187 LPKSGFFGKIA
+187 LPKSGYFGKIA
-198 HWYVNRHLNDLFSSK
+198 HWYVERHLNDLFSSK
-213 KSSVKIKPVK
+213 KSSIKVKPVK

-280 RGCFGSSDKYFF
+280 RGCFGASDKYFF

-316 LGYGFSIG
+316 LGYGFSIN
-324 KDATLISINKSK
+324 KDATLIAVNKSK

-346 IGMHADPSRIMH
+346 IGIHADPSRIMH

-365 PPSCQNWIEELIK
+365 PPSCKEWIKELTGLEEK
-378 LEKNRENEIQQFSEH
+378 RETEILQFSKNES
-393 KTDFVNPVHLCKT
+393 DFVNPVHLCKT

-423 FVGTASYTIRPR
+423 FVGTASYIIRPR
-435 SPLGWLDPGPFGTL
+435 SSLGWLDPGPFGTL
-449 GVGGGFAIGAKTSFP
+449 GVGGGFAIGAKSSFP

>member
-1 MLFRSIM
+1 M
-8 SSDLQH
+8 SSDVQH

-51 DIIQVRDEVSA
+51 NIIQVRDEVSA

-140 KKTRDVVP
+140 KKTRDVIP
-148 TLANALNTAI
+148 TLANALNTAT

-176 EEDIRKEFMNQ
+176 EEDIRKEFINQ
-187 LPKSGFFGKIA
+187 LPKSGYFAKIA
-198 HWYVNRHLNDLFSSK
+198 HWYVERHLNDLFSSK
-213 KSSVKIKPVK
+213 KSSIKVKPVK

-316 LGYGFSIG
+316 LGYGFSIN
-324 KDATLISINKSK
+324 KDATLIAVNKSK

-346 IGMHADPSRIMH
+346 IGIHADPSRIMH

-365 PPSCQNWIEELIK
+365 PPSCKEWIIELTGLEEK
-378 LEKNRENEIQQFSEH
+378 RETEILQFSKNES
-393 KTDFVNPVHLCKT
+393 DFVNPVHLCKT

-435 SPLGWLDPGPFGTL
+435 SALGWLDPGPFGTL
-449 GVGGGFAIGAKTSFP
+449 GVGGGFAIGAKSSFP

>member
-1 MLFRSIM
+1 M

-51 DIIQVRDEVSA
+51 NIIQVRDEVSA

-140 KKTRDVVP
+140 KKTRDVIP
-148 TLANALNTAI
+148 TLANALNTAT

-176 EEDIRKEFMNQ
+176 EKDIRKEFINQ
-187 LPKSGFFGKIA
+187 LPKSGYFGKIA
-198 HWYVNRHLNDLFSSK
+198 HWYVERHLNDLFSSK
-213 KSSVKIKPVK
+213 KSSIKVKPVK

-306 VTLGIPLDFR
+306 LTLGIPLDFR
-316 LGYGFSIG
+316 LGYGFSIN
-324 KDATLISINKSK
+324 KDATLIAVNKSK

-346 IGMHADPSRIMH
+346 IGIHADPSRIMH

-365 PPSCQNWIEELIK
+365 PPSCKEWIKELTGLEEK
-378 LEKNRENEIQQFSEH
+378 RETEILQFSKNES
-393 KTDFVNPVHLCKT
+393 DFVNPVHLCKT

-435 SPLGWLDPGPFGTL
+435 SALGWLDPGPFGTL
-449 GVGGGFAIGAKTSFP
+449 GVGGGFAIGAKSSFP

>member
-1 MLFRSIM
+1 M

-51 DIIQVRDEVSA
+51 NIIQVRDEVSA

-140 KKTRDVVP
+140 KKTRDVIP
-148 TLANALNTAI
+148 TLANALNTAT

-176 EEDIRKEFMNQ
+176 EEDIRKEFINQ
-187 LPKSGFFGKIA
+187 LPKSGYFGKIA
-198 HWYVNRHLNDLFSSK
+198 HWYVERHLNDLFSSK
-213 KSSVKIKPVK
+213 KSSIKVKPVK

-316 LGYGFSIG
+316 LGYGFSIN
-324 KDATLISINKSK
+324 KDATLIAVNKSK

-346 IGMHADPSRIMH
+346 IGIHADPSRIMH

-365 PPSCQNWIEELIK
+365 PPSCKEWIKELTGLEEK
-378 LEKNRENEIQQFSEH
+378 RETEILQFSKYE
-393 KTDFVNPVHLCKT
+393 TDFVNPVHLCKT

-449 GVGGGFAIGAKTSFP
+449 GVGGGFAIGAKSSFP

>member
-1 MLFRSIM
+1 M

-25 KNISSVFTLCGGH
+25 KNIPSVFTLCGGH

-51 DIIQVRDEVSA
+51 NIIQVRDEVSA

-140 KKTRDVVP
+140 KKTRDVIP
-148 TLANALNTAI
+148 TLANALNTAT

-176 EEDIRKEFMNQ
+176 EEDIRKEFIKQ
-187 LPKSGFFGKIA
+187 LPKSGYFGKIA
-198 HWYVNRHLNDLFSSK
+198 HWYVERHLNDLFSSK
-213 KSSVKIKPVK
+213 KSSIKVKPVK

-229 RKIDKAALA
+229 RKIDKAALS

-280 RGCFGSSDKYFF
+280 RGCFGFSDKYFF

-316 LGYGFSIG
+316 LGYGFSIN
-324 KDATLISINKSK
+324 KDATLIAVNKSK

-346 IGMHADPSRIMH
+346 IGIHADPSRIMH

-365 PPSCQNWIEELIK
+365 PPSCKEWIKELTGLEEK
-378 LEKNRENEIQQFSEH
+378 RETEILQFSKYE
-393 KTDFVNPVHLCKT
+393 TDFVNPVHLCKT
-406 IDKFIDEE
+406 IDNFIDEE

-423 FVGTASYTIRPR
+423 FVGTASYIIRPR
-435 SPLGWLDPGPFGTL
+435 SSLGWLDPGPFGTL
-449 GVGGGFAIGAKTSFP
+449 GVGGGFAIGAKSSFP

>member
-1 MLFRSIM
+1 M

-25 KNISSVFTLCGGH
+25 KNITSVFTLCGGH

-51 DIIQVRDEVSA
+51 NIIQVRDEVSA

-140 KKTRDVVP
+140 KKTRDVIP
-148 TLANALNTAI
+148 TLANALNIAT

-176 EEDIRKEFMNQ
+176 EEDIRKEFINQ
-187 LPKSGFFGKIA
+187 LPKSGYFGKIA
-198 HWYVNRHLNDLFSSK
+198 HWYVERHLNDLFSSK
-213 KSSVKIKPVK
+213 KSSIKVKPVK
-223 EFKLDQ
+223 EFKIDQ

-316 LGYGFSIG
+316 LGYGFSIN
-324 KDATLISINKSK
+324 KDATLIAVNKSK

-346 IGMHADPSRIMH
+346 IGIHADPSRIMH

-365 PPSCQNWIEELIK
+365 PPSCKEWIKELTGLEEK
-378 LEKNRENEIQQFSEH
+378 RETEILQFSKYE
-393 KTDFVNPVHLCKT
+393 TDFVNPVHLCKT

-449 GVGGGFAIGAKTSFP
+449 GVGGGFAIGAKSSFP

-519 GTELAF
+519 GTELTF

>member
-1 MLFRSIM
+1 M

-51 DIIQVRDEVSA
+51 NIIQVRDEVSA

-140 KKTRDVVP
+140 KKTRDVIP
-148 TLANALNTAI
+148 TLANALNIAT

-176 EEDIRKEFMNQ
+176 EEDIRKEFINQ
-187 LPKSGFFGKIA
+187 LPKSGYFGKIA
-198 HWYVNRHLNDLFSSK
+198 HWYVERHLNDLFSSK
-213 KSSVKIKPVK
+213 KSSIKVKPVK

-316 LGYGFSIG
+316 LGYGFSIN
-324 KDATLISINKSK
+324 KDATLIAVNKSK

-346 IGMHADPSRIMH
+346 IGIHADPSRIMH

-365 PPSCQNWIEELIK
+365 PPSCKEWIKELTGLEEK
-378 LEKNRENEIQQFSEH
+378 RETEILQFSKYE
-393 KTDFVNPVHLCKT
+393 TDFVNPVHLCKT

-449 GVGGGFAIGAKTSFP
+449 GVGGGFAIGAKSSFP

-538 GYYVENHDTLDETL
+538 GYYVENHDSLDETL

-580 ISV
+580 ISVK

>member
-1 MLFRSIM
+1 MI
-8 SSDLQH
+8 H

-25 KNISSVFTLCGGH
+25 KNISSIFTLCGGH

-67 AVSRLTDSV
+67 AVSRLTDSI

-82 AGPGVTNTITAIK
+82 AGPGVTNTVTAIK

-140 KKTRDVVP
+140 KKTRDVIP
-148 TLANALNTAI
+148 TLANAINTAI

-176 EEDIRKEFMNQ
+176 EEDIRNEFMNQ
-187 LPKSGFFGKIA
+187 LPKIGFFGKIA
-198 HWYVNRHLNDLFSSK
+198 QWYVNRHLNDLFSSK
-213 KSSVKIKPVK
+213 KSSIKVNPVK
-223 EFKLDQ
+223 AFKLDQ
-229 RKIDKAALA
+229 HKIDKAALS

-258 FLPMCLKS
+258 FLSMCLKS
-266 IDKLSVPTFTSGMA
+266 LDKLSAPVYTSGMA
-280 RGCFGSSDKYFF
+280 RGCFNSSDKYFF

-306 VTLGIPLDFR
+306 VTLGVPLDFR
-316 LGYGFSIG
+316 LGYGFSVN

-346 IGMHADPSRIMH
+346 IAIHADPTRIMH

-365 PPSCQNWIEELIK
+365 PPSCQEWIKELSVLEESR
-378 LEKNRENEIQQFSEH
+378 EKEIQQFSET
-393 KTDFVNPVHLCKT
+393 KTDFVNPVYLCKT
-406 IDKFIDEE
+406 IDKLIDEN

-423 FVGTASYTIRPR
+423 FVGTASYTVRPR
-435 SPLGWLDPGPFGTL
+435 AALGWLDPGPFGTL
-449 GVGGGFAIGAKTSFP
+449 GVGGGFAIGAKSSFP
-464 KKEVWVF
+464 EKEVWVF

-525 NAYEKVVEGYGGK
+525 NAYEKVAEGYGGK
-538 GYYVENHDTLDETL
+538 GYYVDNQDSLFETL
-552 KRAKEDAKLGYPV
+552 KLAKEDAKLGYPV
-565 LVNIKISKSDFRKGS
+565 LVNVKLSKSDFRKGS